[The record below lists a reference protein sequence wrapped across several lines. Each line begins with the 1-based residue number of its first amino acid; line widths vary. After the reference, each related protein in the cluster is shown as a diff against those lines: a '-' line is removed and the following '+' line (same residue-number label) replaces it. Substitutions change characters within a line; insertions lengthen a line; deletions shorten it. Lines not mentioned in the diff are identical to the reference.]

1 MIEIPFSVGMVLLL
15 CGWTLF
21 RLTAFLHR
29 KQINWKYEGIQLFFL
44 VNLAVIFR
52 FAFFPFST
60 VNGQIQ
66 PLIFDVATAFP
77 FRINLVPF
85 VNLLDYDSSFD
96 LLINIIG
103 NFAMFIPT
111 GILLP
116 LIYKPITTFQ
126 TVFLTGAAI
135 SFVIEIIQLPF
146 AVRASDIDDFILNT
160 AGCLVGYC
168 IYSANRWF
176 RSKCIKNMENPACET
191 DVL

>member
-1 MIEIPFSVGMVLLL
+1 MIEISFSAGMVLLL
-15 CGWTLF
+15 SGWILF
-21 RLTAFLHR
+21 RLTAFLRR
-29 KQINWKYEGIQLFFL
+29 KQIDWKYEGIQLFFL

-66 PLIFDVATAFP
+66 PLIFDAATAFP
-77 FRINLVPF
+77 FRINLIPF

-116 LIYKPITTFQ
+116 LIYKPINAFR

-135 SFVIEIIQLPF
+135 SLVIEIIQLPF
-146 AVRASDIDDFILNT
+146 AVRASDVDDFILNT
-160 AGCLVGYC
+160 AGCLVGYS
-168 IYSANRWF
+168 IYALFRWLKSY
-176 RSKCIKNMENPACET
+176 SKVRKNHEK
-191 DVL
+191 L